1 MTQKRIAVLLVEDN
15 PVYSRLIQKLLS
27 RSDNPVFETV
37 LAGTLEQALE
47 RLAVGGIDVV
57 LLDLMLPD
65 STALDTFYRVRA
77 HDLRIPVIVQSAMD
91 DVGLASKA
99 VEGGAEDYL
108 LKDGINSA
116 TLIRSIHYAMER
128 THARGAEWSSAML
141 HLAQQQFLKA
151 AHIAGLDP
159 NIRQR
164 LLFPERTQIAALP
177 FKRDGIDQVET
188 VFAYRVQH
196 LLTMGPTKGGLRYHP
211 DVSLGEVAALSMWM
225 TWKCALAKLPFGGAK
240 GGVRVDPAA
249 LSKDELERLTRRYTS
264 EFIGMIGPDKDIPA
278 PDMGTDAQVMA
289 WIMDTYS
296 EHVGYSVPSV
306 VTGKPVVLGGSLG
319 RHEATGRGLAYLVSE
334 TCRQIGLDLNGAT
347 AVVQGFGNVGMHTAT
362 FLAEAGA
369 KIIGISD
376 VSVALH
382 NPKGLPIDRLKDHV
396 RQHKQLFGC
405 PYGEIIPSRDLLE
418 LRCDILA
425 PCALQNQITA
435 ENSARIDCRIVAE
448 GANGP
453 TTLEADDML
462 QARGIIVLPDILAN
476 AGGVIV
482 SYFEWV
488 QGLQNLTWP
497 LEEINM
503 RMRDILTDALART
516 QRRAQAEKVDLRTAA
531 MIEALSRVGAANHLR
546 GLFP

>member
-1 MTQKRIAVLLVEDN
+1 MTHKRITVLLVEDN
-15 PVYSRLIQKLLS
+15 PVYSRLIEKLLA
-27 RSDNPVFETV
+27 RSDNPVFQTV
-37 LAGTLEQALE
+37 QAGTLEQALE
-47 RLAVGGIDVV
+47 RLGVGGIDVV

-65 STALDTFYRVRA
+65 SMALDTFYRVRA
-77 HDLRIPVIVQSAMD
+77 HDMQTPIIIQSAMD

-128 THARGAEWSSAML
+128 THARGAEWSSSML

-177 FKRDGIDQVET
+177 FRRDGIDQVET

-196 LLTMGPTKGGLRYHP
+196 VLTMGPTKGGLRYHP

-347 AVVQGFGNVGMHTAT
+347 AVVQGFGNVGMHAAT

-382 NPKGLPIDRLKDHV
+382 NPKGLPIDLLKNHV
-396 RQHKQLFGC
+396 RQHRQLFGC
-405 PYGEIIPSRDLLE
+405 PHGEIIPSRDLLE
-418 LRCDILA
+418 LHCDILA

-435 ENSARIDCRIVAE
+435 ENASRINCRIVAE

-497 LEEINM
+497 LEEINL
-503 RMRDILTDALART
+503 RMRDLLTDALART